1 MKSLNASFIYSLC
14 LIFLPYQPIYVLLIS
29 AVEQTDY
36 WVNLG
41 VKVWNT
47 KQTSKSADCRFQYQ
61 VQRYNKCSART
72 SFGDLKSKLFLGLL
86 FSSILIYR
94 ICLSSMSLN
103 EVPVGMYCRMSLL
116 NSNDKVHFEISQ
128 TLFTVDAGRSLVY
141 TFTPPPFPFF
151 GRS

>member
-1 MKSLNASFIYSLC
+1 M
-14 LIFLPYQPIYVLLIS
+14 LLLYILFAWFSCHINLYICSTHIS
-29 AVEQTDY
+29 RETNRLLSD
-36 WVNLG
+36 LG

-61 VQRYNKCSART
+61 VQRYNKCSARI

-86 FSSILIYR
+86 FSSILIYH
-94 ICLSSMSLN
+94 ICLSLIYLK
-103 EVPVGMYCRMSLL
+103 EAPLARYCRMSLL

-128 TLFTVDAGRSLVY
+128 TLFTVNAGRSLVY
-141 TFTPPPFPFF
+141 TFSPSPFPFL